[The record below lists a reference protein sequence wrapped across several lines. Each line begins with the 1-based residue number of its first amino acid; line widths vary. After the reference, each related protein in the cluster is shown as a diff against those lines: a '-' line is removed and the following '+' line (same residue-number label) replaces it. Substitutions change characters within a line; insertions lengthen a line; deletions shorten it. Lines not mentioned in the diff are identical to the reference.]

1 MKSEQSFPATPASV
15 KRARTFLAS
24 VLAGEPDDVVEAA
37 TLMVSELAT
46 NAVRHTGKPFSV
58 VLDRTGRSLRVEV
71 KDGGG
76 GTPTLRHARPT
87 EPSGRGL
94 RIVDELSS
102 DWGYTEQRHGT
113 TVWFTMRLGQA
124 ARSS

>member
-1 MKSEQSFPATPASV
+1 MKAEQSFPATAASV
-15 KRARTFLAS
+15 KRARTFLATQLS
-24 VLAGEPDDVVEAA
+24 GEPDDIVDAA
-37 TLMVSELAT
+37 MLMVSELAT

-58 VLDRTGRSLRVEV
+58 LLDRTGRRLRVEV

-102 DWGYTEQRHGT
+102 DWGFEEQRNGT

-124 ARSS
+124 ATSS

>member
-1 MKSEQSFPATPASV
+1 MKVEQSFPASPASV

-24 VLAGEPDDVVEAA
+24 QLAGEADDVVDAA

-58 VLDRTGRSLRVEV
+58 LLDRTARRLRVEV

-76 GTPTLRHARPT
+76 GTPTLRNARPT

-94 RIVDELSS
+94 RIVDELSW
-102 DWGYTEQRHGT
+102 DWGFTEQRQGT

-124 ARSS
+124 ATSS